1 MIVRFVSRIPGN
13 HKTILTVE
21 MNSVPREGDVVSIND
36 TSYAVHSVSWD
47 INKDEQRAIVLL
59 A

>member
-1 MIVRFVSRIPGN
+1 MIVRFVARIPAN

-21 MNSVPREGDVVSIND
+21 MDSVPREGEVVSIDNA
-36 TSYAVHSVSWD
+36 SYAVHSVSWD
-47 INKDEQRAIVLL
+47 INKDEQRAVVLL